1 MTFLN
6 LRKPPPAGQG
16 LRRSVVALLVLLTL
30 ASALAWGWQVRQLL
44 GGRVLTEV
52 PSAQAPLAAPALPD
66 ADELARWLG
75 ASPAGEGPAP
85 GQRFTLLGVMAD
97 AQGGGVALIAVD
109 GRPARPFVRGA
120 ELAPGWTIQRLAARQ
135 VHLGQTLDGPSQLT
149 LNLPP
154 WPPAAATPV
163 QTLPQSAPPVPA
175 SPSAVPP
182 ARESAAQS
190 P

>member
-1 MTFLN
+1 M
-6 LRKPPPAGQG
+6 A
-16 LRRSVVALLVLLTL
+16 ALLVLLML

-44 GGRVLTEV
+44 DARVPVDGL
-52 PSAQAPLAAPALPD
+52 SAQAPLAAPALPD

-75 ASPAGEGPAP
+75 ASPAGEGPAL
-85 GQRFTLLGVMAD
+85 GQRFALLGVVAD

-120 ELAPGWTIQRLAARQ
+120 QLAPGWTVQRLAARQ
-135 VHLGQTLDGPSQLT
+135 VHLGQTLDGPTRLT

-163 QTLPQSAPPVPA
+163 QTPPQSSPPLPA
-175 SPSAVPP
+175 LPSALPP